1 MTVTRTANISPLNQ
15 PRMYVALVLPCRRN
29 NERDSRIARTGDSG
43 CSLHSQP
50 PAGAWGRAER
60 VVAYILQQHSQ
71 EKTSCYSILSVR
83 CWWLE
88 EARVT
93 CNNVQHTWWTI
104 LFSSSPE
111 AFPSAPAGHQS
122 GLVRWSSFQVE
133 IQNEVRHTHI
143 HRVSLAGQTSS
154 QTEL

>member
-1 MTVTRTANISPLNQ
+1 MVSLVFSAVPQPSSGLPIHSVISGPRLLLDIPMYVLQLTYSNNSSISYDIICFLVIDLTVTRTANISPLNQ

-71 EKTSCYSILSVR
+71 EKTSCYSILLVR
-83 CWWLE
+83 CW
-88 EARVT
+88 
-93 CNNVQHTWWTI
+93 
-104 LFSSSPE
+104 
-111 AFPSAPAGHQS
+111 
-122 GLVRWSSFQVE
+122 
-133 IQNEVRHTHI
+133 
-143 HRVSLAGQTSS
+143 
-154 QTEL
+154 